1 MEAIRLKTK
10 EIPSIINHKNLK
22 NSRISREDF
31 FGGRNYHKNKS
42 GILRERERERILQYN
57 VLIKIRLGNCSYNL
71 ESLQNTRNFLPW
83 LRLLQQSPRKVHS
96 GMSQIFLVV
105 SWHPLL
111 ASQTGLQ
118 LQENKHE
125 NMESNT
131 VSTYIILT
139 YQIIVNKPLLV

>member
-10 EIPSIINHKNLK
+10 EIPCIINHKTKK
-22 NSRISREDF
+22 NSKISRDDF
-31 FGGRNYHKNKS
+31 MGGRNYHENNS
-42 GILRERERERILQYN
+42 GILPEREREKFAI
-57 VLIKIRLGNCSYNL
+57 LIKIWLGSCSYNL

-105 SWHPLL
+105 SWPPLL

-118 LQENKHE
+118 LQENKYE
-125 NMESNT
+125 NVESNT
-131 VSTYIILT
+131 VNTYIILT
-139 YQIIVNKPLLV
+139 Y